1 MTRRR
6 FASGIAGAAGLIA
19 VTTLFAR
26 AAGFARI
33 LVFAD
38 AVRALG

>member
-1 MTRRR
+1 MTGRR

-19 VTTLFAR
+19 VTTLLAR
-26 AAGFARI
+26 VVGFGRI

-38 AVRALG
+38 AR